1 MVGPVHGEWE
11 SGEGDAACE
20 VAAEI
25 FNRFASLFNVIFEA
39 GGRSDCFHRLACRA
53 IVALAP
59 TTKQE

>member
-11 SGEGDAACE
+11 NGEGDAACE

-25 FNRFASLFNVIFEA
+25 FNRFALLFNVIFEA
-39 GGRSDCFHRLACRA
+39 GGRENYSHHLACRA